1 MMVEI
6 STNKIAND
14 ATRRDFTKIKDFE
27 VIIPIC
33 NLESLWK
40 ILTVHSLKETEQW
53 VCWWCIRCVTC
64 VAAGDAAQWKW
75 NNGAICLIV
84 FL

>member
-33 NLESLWK
+33 NLESL
-40 ILTVHSLKETEQW
+40 
-53 VCWWCIRCVTC
+53 
-64 VAAGDAAQWKW
+64 
-75 NNGAICLIV
+75 
-84 FL
+84 